1 MAESTQDFHAI
12 LLYQKQVAGPRGQRL
27 EEKDGRQEFLC
38 WSLEESSSL
47 QGHKAIPWGTSFL
60 PLE

>member
-1 MAESTQDFHAI
+1 MHAI

-38 WSLEESSSL
+38 WSLDESSSL